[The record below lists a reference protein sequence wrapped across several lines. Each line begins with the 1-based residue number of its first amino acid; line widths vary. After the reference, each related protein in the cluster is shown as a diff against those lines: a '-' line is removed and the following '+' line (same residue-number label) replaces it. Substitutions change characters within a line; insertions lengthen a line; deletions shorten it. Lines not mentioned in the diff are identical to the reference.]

1 MKRAARLFPFAALF
15 AAALAVQSF
24 VVLTSRI
31 PRNADQAVA
40 CLIAKH
46 IVDGRGHPV
55 FFYGS
60 TYGGTVES
68 HLVAVLFAVFGAS
81 PEVYRAG
88 LVVLLGLTIC
98 GVTAIAW
105 RAFGERAAI

>member
-1 MKRAARLFPFAALF
+1 MKRAARLFPFAVLF

-46 IVDGRGHPV
+46 IVDSWGHPV

-60 TYGGTVES
+60 TYGGTVEP
-68 HLVAVLFAVFGAS
+68 H
-81 PEVYRAG
+81 
-88 LVVLLGLTIC
+88 
-98 GVTAIAW
+98 
-105 RAFGERAAI
+105 